1 MRKILFSLFMI
12 SAVSVAQAQV
22 LIDDTGASA
31 QPHSSAVL
39 DLNSDTRGL
48 LLPRMNTSPA
58 NPAEGLVYYDI
69 DAQCF
74 RVYSGGSWEPLGGP
88 CSPDNTA
95 PEALNAAFTGTP
107 QVGATLT
114 ASYTYTDA
122 ENNPES
128 GTAFNWQTSADNTF
142 TAAASVGTG
151 SSYTV
156 AAADED
162 QWIRVCITPSDGSMT
177 GNQVCSA
184 GQQVT
189 AAPTSA
195 LLENETFGTVTS
207 TTTLAAHTGYTNSHL
222 TFTGTADIRTTSA
235 SSGYTGASG
244 GGNVMINANGEFL
257 RIGGIDE
264 TGSSN
269 PLTLTMGIRKGTNA
283 ATGGEL
289 TIEYSTDNG
298 TSWTDITY
306 SSLPTGS
313 GTASWHFVTVST
325 SIPNTVTDLRFTG
338 TSGLEFRLDDIN
350 LD

>member
-39 DLNSDTRGL
+39 ELSSDTRGL
-48 LLPRMNTSPA
+48 LLPRMNTAPA
-58 NPAEGLVYYDI
+58 NPAEGLVYYDM
-69 DAQCF
+69 DAECF
-74 RVYSGGSWEPLGGP
+74 RVYSGGNWHAAGGP
-88 CSPDNTA
+88 CGPDNTA
-95 PEALNAAFTGTP
+95 PEAVDVTFTGTP
-107 QVGATLT
+107 QTGQTLT
-114 ASYTYTDA
+114 GSYTFTDA
-122 ENNPES
+122 ENNTES
-128 GTAFNWQTSADNTF
+128 GSVLAWQSSADNTF
-142 TAAASVGTG
+142 TAPSVAGTG
-151 SSYTV
+151 ATYTV
-156 AAADED
+156 VAADEGN
-162 QWIRVCITPSDGSMT
+162 WIRFCVIPSDGQMT

-195 LLENETFGTVTS
+195 LLESESFASPGGNPTVGS
-207 TTTLAAHTGYTNSHL
+207 FTGYDNAHL
-222 TFTGTADIRTTSA
+222 TFTGTADIRTSLA

-264 TGSSN
+264 TESSN
-269 PLTLTMGIRKGTNA
+269 PLSLTMGIRKGTNA

-325 SIPNTVTDLRFTG
+325 SIPNTVTDLRFIG